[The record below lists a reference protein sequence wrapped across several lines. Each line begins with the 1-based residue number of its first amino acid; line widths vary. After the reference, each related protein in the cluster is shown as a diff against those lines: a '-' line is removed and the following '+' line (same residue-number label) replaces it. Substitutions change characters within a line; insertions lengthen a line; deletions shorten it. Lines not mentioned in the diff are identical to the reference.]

1 MNDYGS
7 GQQLAYRNSESL
19 LRAKILNA
27 AKLRRKQVADAIN
40 AYEKPRFSAIIGP
53 VKHPMALP
61 APNNA
66 VNNPVL
72 PRGITS
78 MERESTETE

>member
-1 MNDYGS
+1 M
-7 GQQLAYRNSESL
+7 SL
-19 LRAKILNA
+19 LRTKILNA
-27 AKLRRKQVADAIN
+27 TKPRRKQIADAIN

-53 VKHPMALP
+53 VKHPMPLP

-66 VNNPVL
+66 VNTPVL

-78 MERESTETE
+78 MER